1 MKETYERIYTT
12 ACYFETP
19 SVLQVDVTEEKK
31 ILHLVSHCYAN
42 LSLLGVKQEAI

>member
-31 ILHLVSHCYAN
+31 KSFIWSPTVMLTSPCW
-42 LSLLGVKQEAI
+42 G

>member
-19 SVLQVDVTEEKK
+19 SVLQVDGTEEKK
-31 ILHLVSHCYAN
+31 NPSSGLP
-42 LSLLGVKQEAI
+42 LLC